1 MSLNN
6 SAITQSIGIPYQQYV
21 TSSAGHTL
29 VSSSTY
35 FNDTSDNL
43 PRYKDADGLVYDPFI
58 TSSYAISSSY
68 ALSASY
74 APSSPS
80 ISSSYALTASYVET
94 AQTAS
99 YVLNA
104 ISSSYALTA
113 SYAVSASYEITH
125 ELSSSYAE
133 TASFAQSGNGIFSG
147 SFSGS
152 YVGNGSGLTNIPTP
166 NAVVTASN
174 ATNDDTIE
182 FLKGGGGTF
191 SITVNNIE
199 TSQTASYVL
208 NAVSSSY
215 ALTASYAVSASHEI
229 IKEVSSS
236 YADTASFAQ
245 SGNGIFSGSFSGSF
259 EGDGFGLT
267 DVPVTVTNTLW
278 VSTTGNNSTAQK
290 GNVQRPWLSIS
301 ASTAAASSGDSVIV
315 EPGTYIESPFTI
327 SDGITL
333 KSLGSLKSATIS
345 ASNNSA
351 TFITQEAN
359 TRLEGF
365 TVVCPSGSFPGI
377 FYDSVGG
384 GTIYD
389 VTFKGQGNSIGF
401 QISQSTAAISK
412 VIFNE
417 FRYGGGN
424 FDKLAYVQGGILATD
439 GVHIPGGGSIDKIFH
454 TTAGRLQ
461 AINTNAGNPLVS
473 SSFYNEGGTNI
484 VLGTNLF
491 NVQEAFHLASQ
502 DYTIQGMNVY
512 IDDNVDKHI
521 TIDAGISGSDSSIF
535 NLVSSHMQAS
545 KITANPDWVSSN
557 HAFSFQDDGVTLEPA
572 FRIYSDVEV
581 GHANKGF
588 TFGAGEGLPY
598 NKGMKI
604 INSGSTGFT
613 DVTTA
618 ATSRDSSTF
627 EFTYSSSGDAMYFGN
642 TQKDP
647 SIDDLYLYF
656 TGLQYKQVST
666 GSYTPGDL
674 TLEIFTTASTW
685 EPIDGA
691 QVVSSQEG
699 YNYGNNVFSHNDSE
713 EEVIANVNT
722 DVWATSSLFSTEAR
736 WGRIRLVNTIA
747 TSPVFEQFI
756 YTSNTTLINPKG
768 QLSFRGKALYRD
780 TIVAAGQIFGT
791 GGGGTSAADVDIAVG
806 SGAEP
811 TGWNHEILTSR
822 LDGSGDEIF
831 TQLTVPAG
839 TCTAYPLQ
847 VKIYYVMS
855 TAGTVDLDLSVLP
868 LGVAGVKVD
877 DPDGGKVPTA
887 RTTGAATDIAA
898 NTALT
903 SAKTTIG
910 VTSIVQQLTF
920 DDFDIS
926 SYYEG
931 DMFLL
936 RLGRTS
942 GGVQDCNILGVEV
955 SVVKWTLGERS

>member
-1 MSLNN
+1 MYWDDVNKTTTLDMQGSDVRLQLGQESHVYATNISGVTIANGAAVRISGATGQNLNIELAVSKIKSFKDSTEEDEILGIATEEITNN
-6 SAITQSIGIPYQQYV
+6 SSGYV
-21 TSSAGHTL
+21 TTFGSVGDLNTSAFAAGDILYLSNTTSGSYSNTKPPAPYFEARVGVVK
-29 VSSSTY
+29 VSNNGAGVIISRPQEPT
-35 FNDTSDNL
+35 FLTDI
-43 PRYKDADGLVYDPFI
+43 AQI
-58 TSSYAISSSY
+58 TSSGVIPNEKTYLCYDDSTDLI
-68 ALSASY
+68 
-74 APSSPS
+74 
-80 ISSSYALTASYVET
+80 
-94 AQTAS
+94 Q
-99 YVLNA
+99 
-104 ISSSYALTA
+104 
-113 SYAVSASYEITH
+113 
-125 ELSSSYAE
+125 
-133 TASFAQSGNGIFSG
+133 F
-147 SFSGS
+147 
-152 YVGNGSGLTNIPTP
+152 TN
-166 NAVVTASN
+166 
-174 ATNDDTIE
+174 E
-182 FLKGGGGTF
+182 
-191 SITVNNIE
+191 
-199 TSQTASYVL
+199 
-208 NAVSSSY
+208 
-215 ALTASYAVSASHEI
+215 
-229 IKEVSSS
+229 
-236 YADTASFAQ
+236 
-245 SGNGIFSGSFSGSF
+245 FSGSFSGSF

-439 GVHIPGGGSIDKIFH
+439 GVHVPGGGSIDKIFH

-484 VLGTNLF
+484 ILGTNLF

-502 DYTIQGMNVY
+502 DYVIQGMNVY

-521 TIDAGISGSDSSIF
+521 TIDAGISGSDSIF
-535 NLVSSHMQAS
+535 NLVSSHMQAA

-604 INSGSTGFT
+604 ITSGSGGAFT
-613 DVTTA
+613 DVTA
-618 ATSRDSSTF
+618 EATSRDSSTF
-627 EFTYSSSGDAMYFGN
+627 DFTYSGSGDAMYFGN
-642 TQKDP
+642 VQKDP

-674 TLEIFTTASTW
+674 TLEIFTTSSTW
-685 EPIDGA
+685 EPINGA

-699 YNYGNNVFSHNDSE
+699 YNYANNVFAHNDSQE
-713 EEVIANVNT
+713 EIIANVNT
-722 DVWATSSLFSTEAR
+722 DIWATSSLFSTEAR
-736 WGRIRLVNTIA
+736 WGRIRLINPIT
-747 TSPVFEQFI
+747 TSPVFEQFL
-756 YTSNTTLINPKG
+756 YTPDTTLINPKG
-768 QLSFRGKALYRD
+768 QLSFRGKALSRQ
-780 TIVAAGQIFGT
+780 TVPIVGNTWGSSGLGNGELSAVAG
-791 GGGGTSAADVDIAVG
+791 DVTWDHALPGVQL
-806 SGAEP
+806 
-811 TGWNHEILTSR
+811 NQLQ
-822 LDGSGDEIF
+822 DEAYN
-831 TQLTVPAG
+831 QLTIPAG
-839 TCTAYPLQ
+839 TCTAYPLE
-847 VKIYYVMS
+847 VNIGYYADGA
-855 TAGTVDLDLSVLP
+855 TGGAELDVVLIRGNGI
-868 LGVAGVKVD
+868 LVN
-877 DPDGGKVPTA
+877 DPDGGKVPTP
-887 RTTGAATDIAA
+887 RTLA
-898 NTALT
+898 N
-903 SAKTTIG
+903 SD
-910 VTSIVQQLTF
+910 TF
-920 DDFDIS
+920 DDAALTVTTLSVSFTSDNTLQYKTYGPIDIS
-926 SYYEG
+926 NYYEG
-931 DMFLL
+931 D
-936 RLGRTS
+936 T
-942 GGVQDCNILGVEV
+942 ILIRQRKGSAAGTFDIVTTDV
-955 SVVKWTLGERS
+955 SFVKWTLGERS